1 MIAPADPIAPTLI
14 IAAPASGSG
23 KTVATLAL
31 LRQFRE
37 SGVRVGSFKTGPD
50 YIDPAFH
57 AIASG
62 RPCPNLD
69 PWAMRDA
76 TLASVMRDAS
86 ENADLVIGEGVMG
99 LFDGAADST
108 GSTADLAAKFGIP
121 VVLVIDVRGQ
131 AASAAAVL
139 HGFASFRDDVPV
151 AGVIFNRVG
160 GDRHARM
167 LDAACATLDVAVLGH
182 IGRDSRLALPDRHL
196 GLVQAAEQE
205 GLEAF
210 LATAATIVGQS
221 IDTDALRALAQ
232 PTRVHVTGNKNDLP
246 PLGQRIAVASDDAF
260 SFSYPHILGGW
271 RRDGA
276 EIVPFSPLADEPPD
290 PMADAVYLPG
300 GYPELHAAR
309 LASNARFLD
318 GVRGAAARDAVIYG
332 ECGGYMVLG
341 DGLVDAGGG
350 RHTMA
355 GLLPLEASFATR
367 KLHLGYRAMC
377 QRDFGPFGTA
387 GTNLRGH
394 EFHYATVIGEGAADA
409 LFDCADANGSQQ
421 PPAGLRRGRVMGSFL
436 HVIDAA

>member
-1 MIAPADPIAPTLI
+1 M
-14 IAAPASGSG
+14 
-23 KTVATLAL
+23 
-31 LRQFRE
+31 LRHFRE
-37 SGVRVGSFKTGPD
+37 SGVRIGSFKTGPD

-62 RPCPNLD
+62 RPCLNLD

-76 TLASVMRDAS
+76 TLASVMRDAT

-99 LFDGAADST
+99 LFDGAADNT

-151 AGVIFNRVG
+151 DGVIFNRVG

-167 LDAACATLDVAVLGH
+167 LDAACADLDVSVLGY

-196 GLVQAAEQE
+196 GLVQAGEQE

-210 LATAATIVGQS
+210 LATAATIVSQS
-221 IDTDALRALAQ
+221 IDTAALCALAQ
-232 PTRVHVTGNKNDLP
+232 PTPIELTRNRNGLP

-271 RRDGA
+271 RRDRA
-276 EIVPFSPLADEPPD
+276 DIVSFSPLADEPPD
-290 PMADAVYLPG
+290 PTADAVYLPG
-300 GYPELHAAR
+300 GYPELHAAK
-309 LASNARFLD
+309 LANNARFLD

-341 DGLVDAGGG
+341 DGLIDADGG
-350 RHTMA
+350 RHAMA
-355 GLLPLEASFATR
+355 GLLPLETSFATR

-377 QRDFGPFGTA
+377 QRGSGPFGAA
-387 GTNLRGH
+387 GANLRGH
-394 EFHYATVIGEGAADA
+394 EFHYASVISEGAAA
-409 LFDCADANGSQQ
+409 TLFDCADANGIQQ

-436 HVIDAA
+436 HVVDAA